1 MGPLRIRQFPAGA
14 SNLTYFIRLGDWE
27 GVLRRPPH
35 GPLPPRAH
43 DVLREARLLARIQP
57 VFPLAPCPY
66 VLCDDPTILGVPFYV
81 MERKR
86 GLVLDA
92 AFPTGTVI
100 DEPLRS
106 RLSRTAVETL
116 AAIHRIDWRGAGL
129 EEFGHPEGFLDRQV
143 RGWIDRYARARTD
156 DVPAADNLSRWLADH
171 IPPSPPPTLIHYDF
185 KLNNL
190 MVAEEEPARPVGV
203 LDWEMAAIGDPL
215 LDLAV
220 FLSYWVQP
228 DDPEEMRTLL
238 PTITTQPGFLGRS
251 ALMQLYAAHTGADL
265 SSMHFYLTFARFK
278 LAGIV
283 QQIYARWKRGQTKD
297 ERFAGFGPRVRFLI
311 RHATETAEGTG
322 R

>member
-1 MGPLRIRQFPAGA
+1 
-14 SNLTYFIRLGDWE
+14 
-27 GVLRRPPH
+27 
-35 GPLPPRAH
+35 H

-57 VFPLAPCPY
+57 VFPLAPRPY

-81 MERKR
+81 MERKG
-86 GLVLDA
+86 GLVLDES
-92 AFPTGTVI
+92 FPAGTTI

-129 EEFGHPEGFLDRQV
+129 EGFGHADGFLERQV

-156 DVPAADNLSRWLADH
+156 DVPAADQLSRWLADH

-238 PTITTQPGFLGRS
+238 PTVTAQPGFLERS
-251 ALMQLYAAHTGADL
+251 TLMQLYAAHTGADL
-265 SSMHFYLTFARFK
+265 SSIHFYLTFARFK

-283 QQIYARWKRGQTKD
+283 QQIYARWKRGQTQD

-311 RHATETAEGTG
+311 RHATETAEGTL